1 MKSIRLLTVAATV
14 TVTSLFAE
22 TTPPS
27 ELQISAASGNATA
40 QFELGRAYFRGD
52 GLPNDKSKAHEWLLK
67 SAEQGNPDAITTMGY
82 FYSTGIVLE
91 KDEAKAVE
99 WFRKGADAG
108 SAKSLLNLGLM
119 LRQAKTIPLD
129 NNESLKWLELAAA
142 TDDPD
147 AVRTYGQLLFLGDSL
162 IMPDRKKAFPFVLK
176 SAEAGDAASQNMV
189 GVAYRDGD
197 GTEKNHEKAKEW
209 FLKAALQNDPKAQS
223 NLGHILGVDSPASPD
238 RKEALKWLLIAK
250 DNGEITAIKTYKELM
265 TTFPPALLALTQK
278 EANKFL
284 LVARAKS
291 SKPRDTTES
300 KTEETRPANEANP
313 RE

>member
-1 MKSIRLLTVAATV
+1 MKFIRLITIATII
-14 TVTSLFAE
+14 TLPSLFAE
-22 TTPPS
+22 TTPLTKL
-27 ELQISAASGNATA
+27 ETSAASGNATA
-40 QFELGRAYFRGD
+40 QFELGRAYFRGE
-52 GLPNDKSKAHEWLLK
+52 GLASDKAKAHEWILK

-108 SAKSLLNLGLM
+108 AAKSQLNLGLM

-129 NNESLKWLELAAA
+129 NKESLKWLELAAA

-147 AVRTYGQLLFLGDSL
+147 AVRTCGQLLFLGDSL
-162 IMPDRKKAFPFVLK
+162 IVPDRKKAFPFVLK
-176 SAEAGDAASQNMV
+176 SAHSGDAPSQNMV

-197 GTEKNHEKAKEW
+197 GTEKDHEKSKEW
-209 FLKAALQNDPKAQS
+209 FFKAALQNDPKAQS

-265 TTFPPALLALTQK
+265 ISFPPALLAIAQK

-284 LVARAKS
+284 LIARAKS
-291 SKPRDTTES
+291 SKAAGAQED
-300 KTEETRPANEANP
+300 KQPANDANT

>member
-1 MKSIRLLTVAATV
+1 MKSIHILASILLLSQLHAA
-14 TVTSLFAE
+14 E
-22 TTPPS
+22 PTPAAS
-27 ELQISAASGNATA
+27 ELESSAASGNATA
-40 QFELGRAYFRGD
+40 QFQLGRAYFRGE
-52 GLPNDKSKAHEWLLK
+52 GFPVDKSKAHEWILK

-82 FYSTGIVLE
+82 FYSQGIVLE
-91 KDEAKAVE
+91 KDEAKAIE
-99 WFRKGADAG
+99 WFRKGAEAG
-108 SAKSLLNLGLM
+108 SAKSQLNLGLM

-129 NNESLKWLELAAA
+129 NTESLKWLETAAS

-147 AVRTYGQLLFLGDSL
+147 AVRTYGQVLFLGDSL

-176 SAEAGDAASQNMV
+176 SAEAGDAHSQNMV

-197 GTEKNHEKAKEW
+197 GTEKDIKQAKNW

-223 NLGHILGVDSPASPD
+223 NLAHILGVDSPASPD

-265 TTFPPALLALTQK
+265 TSFPPPLLALAQK
-278 EANKFL
+278 EATDFL
-284 LVARAKS
+284 FNAPSKS
-291 SKPRDTTES
+291 SKPAPIP
-300 KTEETRPANEANP
+300 EEKHPVNDDNP